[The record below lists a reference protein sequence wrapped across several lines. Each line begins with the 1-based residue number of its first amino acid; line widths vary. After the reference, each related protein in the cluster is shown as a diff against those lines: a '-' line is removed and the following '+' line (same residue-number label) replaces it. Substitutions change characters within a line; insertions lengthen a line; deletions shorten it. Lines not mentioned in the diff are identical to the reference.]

1 MMRPCL
7 SFLRQRARAP
17 STIRTTMPSVAGTRW
32 RKKSGAIIASPGEKS
47 GLAMKIGIVAGE
59 PSGDFLGAALIE
71 EMRQRRPDLRVAGIG
86 GPNLRKAGC
95 DILFPMEKL
104 AVMGLV
110 EVLGKV
116 RELKALRARLAEHFI
131 GERPDVFIGVDS
143 PDFNL
148 GLERALRNSG
158 IKTVHYVCPTVWAWR
173 PWRVR
178 TIRRAAHLVLCVFP
192 FEAEFLRRR
201 GIRAV
206 YAGHPLA
213 AQVEMEPDAARAR
226 RRLGL
231 PPDCPV
237 VAVLPGSRNAEL
249 ERLAGP
255 FLDTAAWLAARH
267 DRARFITN
275 AVNDGAERHLRA
287 AAKSRDLQLKIVKD
301 SIGDT
306 LAAAGVALLASGTV
320 TLEAMLYKTPMVVA
334 YRMHGLSY
342 RVVRALVNVKY
353 VSLPNLLAGERLA
366 PEYFQSDCRAE
377 VLGPALQY
385 WLDHPDEAQ
394 SLARRFSDL
403 HTSLRTAEDS
413 AAQAVLNLVD
423 T

>member
-1 MMRPCL
+1 
-7 SFLRQRARAP
+7 
-17 STIRTTMPSVAGTRW
+17 
-32 RKKSGAIIASPGEKS
+32 
-47 GLAMKIGIVAGE
+47 MKIGIVAGE
-59 PSGDFLGAALIE
+59 PSGDFLAAELIRDI
-71 EMRQRRPDLRVAGIG
+71 RQYRPDVSVAGVG
-86 GPNLRKAGC
+86 GPNLRAAGC
-95 DILFPMEKL
+95 DILYPMERL
-104 AVMGLV
+104 SVMGLV
-110 EVLGKV
+110 EVLGKL
-116 RELKALRARLAEHFI
+116 RELSVMRTRLAEHFI
-131 GERPDVFIGVDS
+131 RERPDVFIGVDS

-148 GLERALRNSG
+148 GLERILRNNG

-178 TIRRAAHLVLCVFP
+178 TIRRAAHLVLCIFP
-192 FEAEFLRRR
+192 FEAEFLGRR

-213 AQVEMEPDAARAR
+213 AQVEMEPDAASAR

-231 PPDCPV
+231 PPDCPA

-249 ERLAGP
+249 ERLTGP

-267 DRARFITN
+267 DTARFITN
-275 AVNDGAERHLRA
+275 AVNDGAERYLRA
-287 AAKSRDLQLKIVKD
+287 AAESRGLQLKIVKD

-306 LAAAGVALLASGTV
+306 LAAASVALVASGTV

-334 YRMHGLSY
+334 YRMHSLSY
-342 RVVRALVNVKY
+342 WIVRSLITVKY

-366 PEYFQSDCRAE
+366 PEYFQSDCQAE

-385 WLDHPDEAQ
+385 WLDHPDKAQ
-394 SLARRFSDL
+394 SLTRRFTDL
-403 HTSLRTAEDS
+403 HASLRTAEDS